1 MNETKP
7 TIRTGKLFEAGPYP
21 DKGLT
26 VTTAQLRQAAS
37 DFKGPLRLNLEHYP
51 SVLDGQLGTLD
62 SVTVSDDGRELFGT
76 VTEPAWLTTVLGN
89 TARRVSLE
97 WDVAKKQITGIA
109 LVIAGR
115 VPDAVLFTAFSR
127 DARFRAENEV
137 DFSQVD
143 LCLREAGLPP
153 ATRPRANPITADGV
167 DLDQVDAA
175 LAQFTAWKP
184 GN

>member
-1 MNETKP
+1 MSLIKEKVKQKVKP
-7 TIRTGKLFEAGPYP
+7 IVRRGLIFRAGAYP
-21 DKGLT
+21 DKGIT
-26 VTTAQLRQAAS
+26 VTPAELRAAVS

-76 VTEPAWLTTVLGN
+76 VTEPGWLTTVLGN

-115 VPDAVLFTAFSR
+115 VPDAVLFAAFS
-127 DARFRAENEV
+127 DVQQGKTVAPLV
-137 DFSQVD
+137 DPEAVDWEQVD
-143 LCLREAGLPP
+143 LALSEAGLPKR
-153 ATRPRANPITADGV
+153 TS
-167 DLDQVDAA
+167 
-175 LAQFTAWKP
+175 
-184 GN
+184 